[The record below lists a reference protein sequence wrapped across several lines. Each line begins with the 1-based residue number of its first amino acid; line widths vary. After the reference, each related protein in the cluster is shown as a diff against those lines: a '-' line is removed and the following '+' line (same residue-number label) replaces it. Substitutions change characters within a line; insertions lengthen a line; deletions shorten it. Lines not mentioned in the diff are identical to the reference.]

1 MAKII
6 AFYNNKGGVAKTT
19 TATNIAG
26 VLSLEN
32 KKTLLID
39 GDPQG
44 HASLTFGVDSDELE
58 TTLGAY
64 LISGWTAKQAGD
76 YFIKINDYLDIIP
89 SNQTLSDF
97 IVQAAAE
104 PNEVRRKHLLKFVE
118 SVKKDYDYIIFDMAP
133 AVDIVLE
140 NIVEIVDDLVVVATP
155 ETYAVKNAETTLKIT
170 DDRNVKVRHI
180 VPTKVQ
186 MNTNTHQFLLDNLR
200 EVAEN
205 HDIKMTDTYIPN
217 LIAFA
222 ESVTL
227 YQLPVS
233 LTTDI
238 RYEKARSYYQNL
250 AKELNY

>member
-1 MAKII
+1 MTKII

-64 LISGWTAKQAGD
+64 LISGWTAKQASD

-104 PNEVRRKHLLKFVE
+104 PNEVRSKHLLNFV
-118 SVKKDYDYIIFDMAP
+118 K
-133 AVDIVLE
+133 
-140 NIVEIVDDLVVVATP
+140 
-155 ETYAVKNAETTLKIT
+155 
-170 DDRNVKVRHI
+170 
-180 VPTKVQ
+180 
-186 MNTNTHQFLLDNLR
+186 
-200 EVAEN
+200 
-205 HDIKMTDTYIPN
+205 
-217 LIAFA
+217 
-222 ESVTL
+222 SVTL
-227 YQLPVS
+227 YQLTVS
-233 LTTDI
+233 LTIDM
-238 RYEKARSYYQNL
+238 RYKKARSYYQNL
-250 AKELNY
+250 SKELNY

>member
-1 MAKII
+1 
-6 AFYNNKGGVAKTT
+6 
-19 TATNIAG
+19 
-26 VLSLEN
+26 
-32 KKTLLID
+32 
-39 GDPQG
+39 
-44 HASLTFGVDSDELE
+44 
-58 TTLGAY
+58 
-64 LISGWTAKQAGD
+64 
-76 YFIKINDYLDIIP
+76 
-89 SNQTLSDF
+89 
-97 IVQAAAE
+97 
-104 PNEVRRKHLLKFVE
+104 
-118 SVKKDYDYIIFDMAP
+118 MAP
-133 AVDIVLE
+133 SVDIVLE
-140 NIVEIVDDLVVVATP
+140 NIVEIVDDFVVVATP

-205 HDIKMTDTYIPN
+205 HDIKMADTYIPN

-233 LTTDI
+233 LTTDM
-238 RYEKARSYYQNL
+238 RYKKARSYYQNL